1 MKTEYVVNYEILEN
15 TEKSQKMEWLETNGL
30 GAYGSSTILDCH
42 TRKYH
47 GYLVSPI
54 ENTVGR
60 FVLLSKVDA
69 IIYSGENEFALGTNK
84 FPDVFHPTGHRYAE
98 KFEYGLHPKTTY
110 HIGDMIIEKSLLM
123 PYGENA
129 IIIKYSLLEGGK
141 NSIIRL
147 FPYLA
152 FRHLHQLAKENS
164 HLQVKMFAIKKYW
177 KIEPYMGMP
186 PLYFKEDGKLKFFPG
201 PDWLLRFEY
210 LKEFK
215 RGYDFREDLFCPG
228 MFEAKLK
235 PGQDVFLKIGLSED
249 SETPKKSWDAEI
261 KRRTKLFAVKED
273 LDLLKFNARHFLIDN
288 SRKAGAGL
296 IAGYPWFGEWGRDA
310 MISLPG
316 LTLYNRNKNSF
327 LDIMCAFSSEAKDG
341 LIPNE
346 RGVDHQAPSY
356 NSVDACFWYFWALQ
370 QYHILLNDDEK
381 IRKEFGKT
389 MHDILMVYENNKS
402 PYGFVNTDGLL
413 SLGSANTQLTWM
425 DAQVSGVPVTPRN
438 GFAVEINALWFNA
451 IKFFSTICADDFK
464 KNFPNLK
471 KYIKTI
477 PSAFINMFW
486 LEDQGYLAD
495 VVTDG
500 KQDFAVRPNM
510 VIAAAMP
517 ECLLNKTQLQKIIQ
531 VVDRELL
538 TPFGLR
544 TLSPKNPMYRGWY
557 KGDQKERDASY
568 HQGTVWPWLIGPYTD
583 MFLKIYAGKKK
594 ECKALLEKTKP
605 LLDSIRENGLG
616 GIGEIREGDAPHNS
630 RGCPLQA
637 WSVAETIRSIEL
649 LRGELK

>member
-1 MKTEYVVNYEILEN
+1 MSSEFVVNYDILEN

-30 GAYGSSTILDCH
+30 GAHATSTILDCH

-47 GYLVSPI
+47 GYLVSPVP
-54 ENTVGR
+54 NQVGR
-60 FVLLSKVDA
+60 YVLLSKVDA
-69 IIYSGENEFALGTNK
+69 VVLSGENEFGLGTNK
-84 FPDVFHPTGHRYAE
+84 FPGVFHPTGHRYAE

-110 HIGDMIIEKSLLM
+110 HIGDLVIEKSLLM

-129 IIIKYSLLEGGK
+129 VIIKYSLLEGGK
-141 NSIIRL
+141 NTTIRL

-152 FRHLHQLAKENS
+152 YRHMHDLAKENT
-164 HLQVKMFAIKKYW
+164 HLQVKMFAIDKYW

-186 PLYFKEDGKLKFFPG
+186 PLFFKEEGKLKFFPG

-210 LKEFK
+210 LKEMK

-235 PGQDVFLKIGLSED
+235 PGQDVFLKVTLQEESD
-249 SETPKKSWDAEI
+249 TPKKSWDAEI
-261 KRRTKLFAVKED
+261 KRRSKDFKIKEE
-273 LDLLKFNARHFLIDN
+273 LDLLKFNARHFLINN

-296 IAGYPWFGEWGRDA
+296 IAGFPWFGEWGRDA

-316 LTLYNRNKNSF
+316 LTLYTKNKDAF
-327 LDIMCAFSSEAKDG
+327 LDVMKAFSAEAKNG
-341 LIPNE
+341 LLPNE
-346 RGVDHQAPSY
+346 RGADHHAPSY

-370 QYHILLNDDEK
+370 QYCAIVGEENK
-381 IRKEFGKT
+381 IQKEFGKT
-389 MHDILMVYENNKS
+389 MRDILLVYENNKS
-402 PYGFVNTDGLL
+402 PYGFVNENGLL

-425 DAQVSGVPVTPRN
+425 DAQIGGVPVTPRN
-438 GFAVEINALWFNA
+438 GYAVEINALWYNA
-451 IKFFSTICADDFK
+451 IKFYSQICPEEFK
-464 KNFPNLK
+464 KSFPNLK
-471 KYIKTI
+471 KYLKTI
-477 PSAFINMFW
+477 PNAFNEMFW
-486 LEDQGYLAD
+486 MEEKGYLAD
-495 VVTDG
+495 VVTNGYKD
-500 KQDFAVRPNM
+500 DAVRPNQ

-517 ECLLNKTQLQKIIQ
+517 ECLLNKSQLQKILQ
-531 VVDRELL
+531 VVDRELF

-544 TLSPKNPMYRGWY
+544 TLSPMNPKYRGWY

-583 MFLKIYAGKKK
+583 LFLKINSGKIK
-594 ECKALLEKTKP
+594 ECKALLERTRP
-605 LLDSIRENGLG
+605 LIDSIRENGLG
-616 GIGEIREGDAPHNS
+616 SIGEIREGDAPHNS
-630 RGCPLQA
+630 RGCPMQA